1 MPKVK
6 KLILV
11 TATHHPLHSLWVKLV
26 DEIAGELGIDKEIK
40 YEDYVLLTEY
50 GDTDE
55 FGMAW
60 LPQLLAELD
69 DESVKLVI
77 SQMPLNEALQPDYE
91 KAKELIIA
99 KIEELEGG

>member
-26 DEIAGELGIDKEIK
+26 DEIANELGIDKEIK

-60 LPQLLAELD
+60 LPQLLAQLD
-69 DESVKLVI
+69 DGSIKLVL

-91 KAKELIIA
+91 KAKEQIIA
-99 KIEELEGG
+99 KIKELEGG

>member
-1 MPKVK
+1 MPRIK

-26 DEIAGELGIDKEIK
+26 DEIASELGIDKEIK

-69 DESVKLVI
+69 DNSVKLLL

-91 KAKELIIA
+91 KAKELITTRI
-99 KIEELEGG
+99 KELEGG